1 MAKEKQV
8 GDKRKVNCDISKV
21 SKKELPYGQVEF
33 IVSTGSVDRHG
44 EQIDQAGINI
54 KNYKGTVLWSHDH
67 YALPIGKTIKIWKDK
82 TEGAL
87 KAIVQFA
94 TEELDFAKD
103 VYKLIVGEYIK
114 DASIG
119 GIVEEW
125 SDDYQTIKKL
135 EMIEFS
141 VCNVGANRD
150 AGVLAKAIGKTEE
163 EFNKDYEKSLLKHLR
178 EKLEGKSQ
186 NEIMSW
192 VKTLKDISVALEG
205 GVDGISEVSAKSPEG
220 REKIKLVLRKAK
232 EANTVSETVIKKL
245 KVRLITNDGSGES
258 K

>member
-1 MAKEKQV
+1 MAKEKSV
-8 GDKRKVNCDISKV
+8 GEKRKLNCDISKV

-33 IVSTGSVDRHG
+33 VVSTGSVDRHG
-44 EQIDQAGINI
+44 EKINQDGINI

-125 SDDYQTIKKL
+125 SEDYTTIEKL

-163 EFNKDYEKSLLKHLR
+163 EFNRDYEKSLLKHLQGKLKSKS
-178 EKLEGKSQ
+178 EK
-186 NEIMSW
+186 EIMSW

-220 REKIKLVLRKAK
+220 RERIKLVLRQAK
-232 EANTVSETVIKKL
+232 EADVASEHIIKKL
-245 KVRLITNDGSGES
+245 KVRLINGSGE
-258 K
+258 